1 MVSKTCFLGINA
13 ARMHNT
19 YVLKKAVNRKDAIKC
34 DGLDKPVLIEKRKEK
49 KKRKKNG
56 KENGKEKK
64 VLVKEASNKIDR
76 KTTKKKYNRVFDC
89 FQIWIKK

>member
-34 DGLDKPVLIEKRKEK
+34 DGLDKPVLIEKRKREK
-49 KKRKKNG
+49 KEKKRWKRKKR
-56 KENGKEKK
+56 
-64 VLVKEASNKIDR
+64 VLVHSGKRSFQ
-76 KTTKKKYNRVFDC
+76 KK
-89 FQIWIKK
+89 

>member
-49 KKRKKNG
+49 KKKK
-56 KENGKEKK
+56 KDGKEKK

-89 FQIWIKK
+89 FQI

>member
-49 KKRKKNG
+49 KKKK
-56 KENGKEKK
+56 KDGKEKK

-76 KTTKKKYNRVFDC
+76 KTTKKKYNQVFDC
-89 FQIWIKK
+89 FQI

>member
-49 KKRKKNG
+49 KKKK
-56 KENGKEKK
+56 KDGKEKK

>member
-49 KKRKKNG
+49 KKRKKD
-56 KENGKEKK
+56 GKEKK

>member
-49 KKRKKNG
+49 KKKK
-56 KENGKEKK
+56 KEGKEKK

-89 FQIWIKK
+89 FQI

>member
-1 MVSKTCFLGINA
+1 
-13 ARMHNT
+13 MHNT

-49 KKRKKNG
+49 KKKK
-56 KENGKEKK
+56 KDGKEKK

-89 FQIWIKK
+89 FQI